1 MSSEDED
8 DKRIEPPKADKKRTL
23 ARTVAEGVAGL
34 VPGGGIATG
43 VLRVTHPPTVEQ
55 DREVWE
61 QAISERTNEHSDRLD
76 QHEAQLTRQETISGT
91 TAQLIAALARDCPDG
106 LGNEFYD
113 LDRLSALLPDEERQ
127 ELEDAAFE
135 LEAFGLV
142 DFHRTINGPW
152 RLSLSPEFYEQVD
165 HQVMDWATENDAFA
179 LARLMLEFDTG
190 NAPTL
195 HEKTGWS
202 KRRFNPALR
211 YLLPLFPEGR
221 VRRVIQ
227 PDYVTMGVALA
238 PEDKATLRRLV
249 KKHG

>member
-1 MSSEDED
+1 MSDENEDE
-8 DKRIEPPKADKKRTL
+8 KRIEPPKANKKRAL

-34 VPGGGIATG
+34 APGGGIATG
-43 VLRVTHPPTVEQ
+43 ILRVTHPTKAEQ
-55 DREVWE
+55 DRETWE
-61 QAISERTNEHSDRLD
+61 QVVSERTNEHSDRLD
-76 QHEAQLTRQETISGT
+76 EHEAQLSHKETISGV
-91 TAQLIAALARDCPDG
+91 TAQLIAALAKDCPDG
-106 LGNEFYD
+106 LGHEFYD
-113 LDRLSALLPDEERQ
+113 LDRLSGLLLDEDRQ

-135 LEAFGLV
+135 LEALGLV
-142 DFHRTINGPW
+142 DFHRSINGPW
-152 RLSLSPEFYEQVD
+152 RLSLSPDFYEQVD
-165 HQVMDWATENDAFA
+165 HQVMDWATEEDAIA
-179 LARLMLEFDTG
+179 LARLMLELDTG

-195 HEKTGWS
+195 HEKTGWP

-238 PEDKATLRRLV
+238 PEDKAALRRLV